1 MEDGHQMRDHVMS
14 HEVHRRGVSV
24 KGALE
29 VNRLQA
35 RDGSGVVELRL

>member
-1 MEDGHQMRDHVMS
+1 MEDGHQMRDHVVS